1 MKPCTPGRQLLEAK
15 AKPVQRLK
23 HPKGPLA
30 APPCLHPTG
39 ALEMAHRHE
48 ETASPA
54 SAWSSQPSQVF
65 RPGPGSLRVPVYP
78 TSQCLEGPK
87 SQPATCL
94 VLAGGESSWPGQ
106 SKTESRMS
114 PTKNGT
120 EAQRES
126 VPRRRGSTS
135 QGGFCFRSLAR
146 GVSAS
151 RGSTAPKSLVS
162 LCKTKMY

>member
-94 VLAGGESSWPGQ
+94 VLAGGNHRGLDNQRRNHACLPQRTARKHSVNPYLDG
-106 SKTESRMS
+106 
-114 PTKNGT
+114 
-120 EAQRES
+120 EARH
-126 VPRRRGSTS
+126 RRAG
-135 QGGFCFRSLAR
+135 
-146 GVSAS
+146 SAS
-151 RGSTAPKSLVS
+151 ARWLAAFRRPVAPQLRRV
-162 LCKTKMY
+162 